1 MLDAIFLLDKEG
13 TAVIICENELVQ
25 KYKALAHGT
34 TILESSLHTNLVE
47 HLNSEI
53 GLKTITNVET
63 AKVWLRSS
71 FLYQRMQ
78 SNPNFYSLDT
88 HIGSDQKTYQENVDD
103 IIMKSITRL
112 KKSQLVDHVENG
124 PNSGKLSA
132 TPFGEIMSKVCH
144 SMRLMFFSCYFFLFT
159 DVYTSRYSQFLIDFN
174 VGSNLYLVLDGPYFS
189 DAKGI

>member
-1 MLDAIFLLDKEG
+1 MSWYRS
-13 TAVIICENELVQ
+13 T
-25 KYKALAHGT
+25 KALAHGT

-124 PNSGKLSA
+124 PSSGKLSA
-132 TPFGEIMSKVCH
+132 TPFGEIMSKVCL
-144 SMRLMFFSCYFFLFT
+144 STRLIFFSCYFFPFHRCIYVALQSVSHKFQCWPKFISRFRWTLF
-159 DVYTSRYSQFLIDFN
+159 
-174 VGSNLYLVLDGPYFS
+174 
-189 DAKGI
+189 